1 MESTLIASALYQVA
15 EIELV
20 YKTKVKVS
28 ERPQIKTSSDAYE
41 VLKQSWDEN
50 KIEFVEQFKVMLLN
64 RANKVLGIY
73 EVSTGGISGTVADI
87 RLIFAAAIKSNASSI
102 VLAHNHPS
110 SNTKPSEADIQLTRR
125 IKEAG
130 KLLNIKVIDHI
141 IVTVENYFSFADE
154 GEI

>member
-1 MESTLIASALYQVA
+1 
-15 EIELV
+15 
-20 YKTKVKVS
+20 
-28 ERPQIKTSSDAYE
+28 
-41 VLKQSWDEN
+41 
-50 KIEFVEQFKVMLLN
+50 MLLN

-87 RLIFAAAIKSNASSI
+87 RPIFAAAIKCNASSI
-102 VLAHNHPS
+102 ILAHNHPS

-130 KLLNIKVIDHI
+130 KLPEVKVIDHI

-154 GEI
+154 GEL